1 MIQDVNEWHFCHFRR
16 DLVSM
21 SLNNAGVAELIKVLD
36 AGDIYLRIWA
46 SLRFE
51 CGGPATHVARRLTI
65 NQVAL
70 DCLHVAR
77 QYKAKGLTYF
87 TKVLPTLGKAID
99 ALLLGDSDEFFKLL
113 PVKEGLVNPFL
124 RGIVEQVVLPDGTLI
139 LTDSGAR
146 AVKILRQLT
155 FLFYKLEL
163 PYESRVKAEMLE
175 TFIEV
180 DRSLPL
186 FYERKR
192 YDDIPSAEIH
202 KTYETY
208 AEIFGTTYW
217 DAERTI
223 LDQSDQEFSAIRYL
237 VRRVLSPVDPRTF
250 RGRHG
255 PGAVST
261 GERGVEKRLLN
272 RYYSTLRGWTSYDE
286 TYLYNLNAVDF
297 MLTPDGL
304 DIEEPKYGS
313 AKIVFVPKDSR
324 GPRIISCEP
333 LELQWI
339 QQGLMTLMV
348 ERMESFWLTKGHVNF
363 TDQNIN
369 RQLALKSSLTQE
381 LCTLDMKEA
390 SDRVSVAHIE
400 RYFPHTWQE
409 ALMAS
414 RSYVTRL
421 PNGKVLS
428 MKKFA
433 PMGSAV
439 CFPTEALLF
448 WAISVASIYVKRIS
462 ALGKP
467 LSGCQLDLK
476 QLRDAAAT
484 MYVYGDDLICERE
497 DRAVVEQALER
508 HSLVVNKNKSC
519 STGFFRESC
528 GLDAFLGVE
537 VQPVRFKRT
546 LKSSCHLTPTELASA
561 IAVSNRLWQSECC
574 YTADIIET
582 HLQKRRVPIPYR
594 DSESAVLS
602 EKDIYEIEKTGLIP
616 IVSKGL
622 AFMRPPGYR
631 CDLSAIFHKRRY
643 RLEFNFHT
651 KLEQCYVL
659 TPTKVYGDCDYAE
672 LLRWYTLRE
681 KIVSLEDL
689 PRAGVY
695 ATPRSIDINLGWMPC

>member
-1 MIQDVNEWHFCHFRR
+1 MNEWHFCHFRR
-16 DLVSM
+16 ELVVLAINDS
-21 SLNNAGVAELIKVLD
+21 NAAELLEVLD
-36 AGDIYLRIWA
+36 SGDIYLRLWS

-51 CGGPATHVARRLTI
+51 CEGPATRVARHLTI
-65 NQVAL
+65 TQVTR
-70 DCLHVAR
+70 DCLYVAR
-77 QYKAKGLTYF
+77 HIKVKGLKFLTED
-87 TKVLPTLGKAID
+87 LPRLGKAID
-99 ALLLGDSDEFFKLL
+99 ALLLGNSDEFFLL
-113 PVKEGLVNPFL
+113 SPNKDGRLNPFL
-124 RGIVEQVVLPDGTLI
+124 RGIVEQVSLPDGTLI
-139 LTDSGAR
+139 LTDAGAR

-163 PYESRVKAEMLE
+163 PYESHVKAEMLR
-175 TFIEV
+175 TFVEV

-192 YDDIPSAEIH
+192 YDDIPVDHIS

-208 AEIFGTTYW
+208 STLHGTTYW
-217 DAERTI
+217 DAERAV
-223 LDQSDQEFSAIRYL
+223 LDQTDQEYAAIRFL
-237 VRRVLSPVDPRTF
+237 IRRVLSPIDPRTF

-272 RYYSTLRGWTSYDE
+272 RYFQTLRGWTSYDE
-286 TYLYNLNAVDF
+286 TYLYNLNAVDEK
-297 MLTPDGL
+297 LLSAADGL
-304 DIEEPKYGS
+304 DIEEPAYGS
-313 AKIVFVPKDSR
+313 AKIVLVPKDSR

-339 QQGLMTLMV
+339 QQGLLTLMV

-363 TDQNIN
+363 TDQSIN
-369 RQLALKSSLTQE
+369 RQLALKSSLTQTQ
-381 LCTLDMKEA
+381 CTLDMKEA

-414 RSYVTRL
+414 RSYQTKL
-421 PNGKVLS
+421 PNGEVLT

-462 ALGKP
+462 ALGRP
-467 LSGCQLDLK
+467 LSGLTLDLK

-484 MYVYGDDLICERE
+484 MYVYGDDLICLRE
-497 DRAVVEQALER
+497 DRVEVEQALER
-508 HSLVVNKNKSC
+508 HSLVVNKHKSC

-528 GLDAFLGVE
+528 GLDAYRGVE
-537 VQPVRFKRT
+537 VQPIRVKRI
-546 LKSSCHLTPTELASA
+546 LKSSCQLTPAEFASA
-561 IAVSNRLWQSECC
+561 IAISNRFWQGGFSLA
-574 YTADIIET
+574 ADIIET
-582 HLQKRRVPIPYR
+582 SLQKRRVPIPYR
-594 DSESAVLS
+594 DSESVVLS
-602 EKDIYEIEKTGLIP
+602 EKDIYEIERGGLTPP
-616 IVSKGL
+616 ISKGL

-631 CDLSAIFHKRRY
+631 CDLSACFHKRQYKTCLTAGSLFER
-643 RLEFNFHT
+643 
-651 KLEQCYVL
+651 CYVL
-659 TPTKVYGDCDYAE
+659 RPKKVYGDNDYAE
-672 LLRWYTLRE
+672 LLRWYTTRE
-681 KIVSLEDL
+681 TIKESLIDL

-695 ATPRSIDINLGWMPC
+695 AIPRSIDLNLGWMPC